1 MVCRLLS
8 KSSDDSNS
16 IFNLFWEIARVGLG
30 SGAHGLARHTI
41 SESTDFYGDASMD
54 AASNIKSFL
63 VALAASFGTAGFVYS
78 DDADATSPVKVKQF
92 QAATGLAA
100 PCVGGVCCEGQV
112 CVDGKCSNA
121 QCSNRSPCVNN
132 ACSNESVA
140 VCESVPFE
148 GSQAPSGIAAFVSE
162 WLLKSP
168 KFSAEVAIHFGQS
181 PVSPS
186 KLRDVPVNV
195 YVQEGQN
202 GRFALGGSVTSDLG
216 VAGNFVLEE
225 RNFDLLKRTGNP
237 ATRNA
242 VPQIAKP
249 MRFTQRIPRI
259 QLGELVNDVIICGHR
274 ICSGNKCFDVKDEP
288 VAGTAC
294 DKTEEESNA
303 NENGEDEPILVLP
316 IAPPAPPAVDIARI
330 GNDNGE
336 SEAASILRSSGL
348 GKVNISVPV
357 TTIVDLL
364 VAKTELSTRLEMTS
378 QLMDERQEAMQ
389 QIQSLAN
396 RNANLSTQL
405 AVAEARNQMS
415 DALTAS
421 VVDRAELAIKL
432 ASIESKSGK
441 LQSSGSVIQT
451 IQEDLSNIRRQIA
464 LLRRSPVPF
473 APSYVGLQSVQP
485 YVPTAQL
492 PAVQLSKDA
501 EATCAGED
509 ADSVHATTVK

>member
-54 AASNIKSFL
+54 AASNIKTFL
-63 VALAASFGTAGFVYS
+63 VALAASFGTAEFVFS
-78 DDADATSPVKVKQF
+78 DDADISSPVKVKQC
-92 QAATGLAA
+92 QAATCLAA
-100 PCVGGVCCEGQV
+100 PCVGGVCCEGQA
-112 CVDGKCSNA
+112 CLDGKCSTA
-121 QCSNRSPCVNN
+121 QCSNKSPCSNN
-132 ACSNESVA
+132 VACSNESVVA
-140 VCESVPFE
+140 CETVPLE

-186 KLRDVPVNV
+186 KLRDVL
-195 YVQEGQN
+195 E
-202 GRFALGGSVTSDLG
+202 
-216 VAGNFVLEE
+216 AG
-225 RNFDLLKRTGNP
+225 NFDLLKRTRNP
-237 ATRNA
+237 GTRNA

-249 MRFTQRIPRI
+249 MRFTERIPRI

-294 DKTEEESNA
+294 DKTEESNA

-316 IAPPAPPAVDIARI
+316 IAPPAPPAVDIAQI
-330 GNDNGE
+330 GNEYGE

-364 VAKTELSTRLEMTS
+364 IAKTDLSTRLEMTS
-378 QLMDERQEAMQ
+378 QLMDERQVAMQ

-421 VVDRAELAIKL
+421 IVDRAELAIKL

-441 LQSSGSVIQT
+441 LQGSGSVVQT

-501 EATCAGED
+501 EATCSGED
-509 ADSVHATTVK
+509 ADNVHATTVK

>member
-1 MVCRLLS
+1 
-8 KSSDDSNS
+8 
-16 IFNLFWEIARVGLG
+16 
-30 SGAHGLARHTI
+30 
-41 SESTDFYGDASMD
+41 MD
-54 AASNIKSFL
+54 APSNIRFFL
-63 VALAASFGTAGFVYS
+63 VALAASFGTSAFVYS
-78 DDADATSPVKVKQF
+78 DDADVTSAGKDKQC
-92 QAATGLAA
+92 QAATGVTA
-100 PCVGGVCCEGQV
+100 PCIDGVCCEGQA
-112 CVDGKCSNA
+112 CLGGKCSAA
-121 QCSNRSPCVNN
+121 QCSK
-132 ACSNESVA
+132 ETIGE
-140 VCESVPFE
+140 CEKALFE
-148 GSQAPSGIAAFVSE
+148 GIAAPSGIAAFVSE

-181 PVSPS
+181 PIAPS

-216 VAGNFVLEE
+216 VVGNFVLEE
-225 RNFDLLKRTGNP
+225 GNFDLLKRPGTP
-237 ATRNA
+237 ATKNA

-249 MRFTQRIPRI
+249 MRFTERIPRI

-274 ICSGNKCFDVKDEP
+274 ICSGNKCYDVRDEP
-288 VAGTAC
+288 VAGKAC
-294 DKTEEESNA
+294 DKAEESNA
-303 NENGEDEPILVLP
+303 NEEGDDEPILVLP
-316 IAPPAPPAVDIARI
+316 IAPPAPPGVDIAYI

-336 SEAASILRSSGL
+336 SEAASILRNSGL

-378 QLMDERQEAMQ
+378 QLMDERQVAMQ

-415 DALTAS
+415 EALTAC
-421 VVDRAELAIKL
+421 VLDRAELAIKL

-441 LQSSGSVIQT
+441 LQSSGSFVQT

-492 PAVQLSKDA
+492 PPVQLSTDA
-501 EATCAGED
+501 EATCAGDE
-509 ADSVHATTVK
+509 AVSVHATTLK